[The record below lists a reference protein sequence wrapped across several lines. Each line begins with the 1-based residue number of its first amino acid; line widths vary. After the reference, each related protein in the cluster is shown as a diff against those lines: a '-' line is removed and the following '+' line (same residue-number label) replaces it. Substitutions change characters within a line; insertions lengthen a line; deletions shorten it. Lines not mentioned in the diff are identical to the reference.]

1 MTTAKEGTGEPCE
14 GSPSTEA
21 LRRAPAARRRLV
33 RRLLAAPFERPSLVS
48 LSTDHLILRAPVPRP
63 PRRRLFVKLTVLRWR
78 ARTVAHLRWVARD
91 VILAAHGPGASAAMS
106 ARA

>member
-78 ARTVAHLRWVARD
+78 DRALADLRWVARD
-91 VILAAHGPGASAAMS
+91 ALSRLSGRGP
-106 ARA
+106 ARP